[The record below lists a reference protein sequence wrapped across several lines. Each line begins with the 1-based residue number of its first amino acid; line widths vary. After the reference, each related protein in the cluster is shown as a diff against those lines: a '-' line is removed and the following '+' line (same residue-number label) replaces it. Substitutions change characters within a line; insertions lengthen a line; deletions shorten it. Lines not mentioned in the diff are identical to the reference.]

1 MSSLATYL
9 LMCLVDPGI
18 NLIEIFQLKE
28 YYDAK
33 VIPWTKS
40 QIYFSFKHNIL
51 QTDVFCRQHSTCL
64 TLG

>member
-1 MSSLATYL
+1 MSSLAIYL

-33 VIPWTKS
+33 ALPWTK
-40 QIYFSFKHNIL
+40 
-51 QTDVFCRQHSTCL
+51 R
-64 TLG
+64 

>member
-9 LMCLVDPGI
+9 FVCLVDAGI

-33 VIPWTKS
+33 VLPWTK
-40 QIYFSFKHNIL
+40 
-51 QTDVFCRQHSTCL
+51 R
-64 TLG
+64 

>member
-9 LMCLVDPGI
+9 LMYLVDPGI

-33 VIPWTKS
+33 VTPWTM
-40 QIYFSFKHNIL
+40 
-51 QTDVFCRQHSTCL
+51 R
-64 TLG
+64 